1 MAIRRLRP
9 RTLTELP
16 PNDVRPRRQAVIR
29 YVYFSTIFM
38 LALWLGNTFLG
49 GFFYLRSE
57 GQVLGEQTVVAVE
70 YPATVRH
77 VFFDVGQRVTAGQV
91 VAVVSSQQVTESLAR
106 LSSEQADRALRLGEM
121 RIRHETAN
129 ALLGL
134 AQTRETVAVDTRRRL
149 ETLLPSGFLPLDR
162 REAAIDNEYRSRQDL
177 AQLVAEQGA
186 MASEVSGLEQ
196 AAGAADHAAAKLE
209 QLYDGGAIR
218 SPIDGIVGRR
228 LVDDGTVVNPGQPL
242 LALYK
247 DARFIQAFLPTGVL
261 FSVSVGD
268 RVIASTG
275 MQSFSGTI
283 TRIEPVAEALPG
295 EFQHAFA
302 PVDRQQLMRIA
313 FDPGQTPPPLF
324 TTLQIRAALSWS
336 WWLRL
341 GGGTDH

>member
-9 RTLTELP
+9 RKLSELP
-16 PNDVRPRRQAVIR
+16 PNEVRPRRQAVIR
-29 YVYFSTIFM
+29 NVYFSAIFV
-38 LALWLGNTFLG
+38 LASWLGHTFFG

-70 YPATVRH
+70 YPATIRSVL
-77 VFFDVGQRVTAGQV
+77 VDVGQRVAAGQV

-121 RIRHETAN
+121 RIRHETTS
-129 ALLGL
+129 ALIGL
-134 AQTRETVAVDTRRRL
+134 AQTRETVATDTRRRL

-162 REAAIDNEYRSRQDL
+162 REAAIETEYRSRQDL
-177 AQLVAEQGA
+177 AQLVAQQGA
-186 MASEVSGLEQ
+186 MATEVAGLKQ
-196 AAGAADHAAAKLE
+196 AAGAADHAVAKLE

-268 RVIASTG
+268 RVVASTG
-275 MQSFSGTI
+275 IQSLTGTI

-302 PVDRQQLMRIA
+302 PVERQQLMRIA
-313 FDPGQTPPPLF
+313 LDPGQTPPPLF
-324 TTLQIRAALSWS
+324 TKVQIRSAFSWPRL
-336 WWLRL
+336 LRL
-341 GGGTDH
+341 GGRSGN

>member
-9 RTLTELP
+9 RTLSELP
-16 PNDVRPRRQAVIR
+16 PNEVRPRRQAVIR
-29 YVYFSTIFM
+29 YVYFSTILL
-38 LALWLGNTFLG
+38 LALWVGNTFLG

-57 GQVLGEQTVVAVE
+57 GQVLGEPTVVAVE

-77 VFFDVGQRVTAGQV
+77 VFLDVGQRVAAGQV

-134 AQTRETVAVDTRRRL
+134 AQTRETVAADTRRRL
-149 ETLLPSGFLPLDR
+149 ESLLPGGFLPLDQR
-162 REAAIDNEYRSRQDL
+162 QAAIENEYRSRQDL
-177 AQLVAEQGA
+177 VQLVAQQRA
-186 MASEVSGLEQ
+186 MASEVAGLEQ
-196 AAGAADHAAAKLE
+196 AAGAADHAAARLE

-228 LVDDGTVVNPGQPL
+228 LVDDGMVVNPGQPM

-261 FSVSVGD
+261 FSIAVGD
-268 RVIASTG
+268 RVVASTG
-275 MQSFSGTI
+275 LQSFTGRIS
-283 TRIEPVAEALPG
+283 RIEPVAEALPG
-295 EFQHAFA
+295 EFRHAFA

-324 TTLQIRAALSWS
+324 TKVQIRSAFSWPR
-336 WWLRL
+336 WLHF
-341 GGGTDH
+341 GGSHG